1 MNKKNNK
8 QPSVYV
14 PTREEFDE
22 YVTSKM
28 KLDDKDWADSIWKL
42 ATKVGW
48 RKKNGEA
55 PNHWHSLV
63 SAYNGVLLVKLG
75 RKPHLL
81 EKMPKI
87 VPKHEKTIINEI
99 EEEFPDNG
107 MHYVAYT
114 DGSCDN
120 YSQTKAGGA
129 AYIILKD
136 GEIVKMKNNGQ
147 LNTSN
152 NRMELLA
159 IISAVNACPDG
170 SFIDIYTDSQYCIL
184 VLSKS
189 YKPKKNPDLYE
200 LYKKCADHVGGVRF
214 HWVKGHDGNTYNE
227 LADQLA
233 YGAYC
238 DICDQY
244 NIEKTKRH

>member
-14 PTREEFDE
+14 PTRKEFDE

-28 KLDDKDWADSIWKL
+28 KLDDKDWADAIWNL

-48 RKKNGEA
+48 RKKNGES

-81 EKMPKI
+81 AKKAKI

-107 MHYVAYT
+107 LHYIAYT

-129 AYIILKD
+129 AYVILKD
-136 GEIVKMKNNGQ
+136 GEIVRIKNHGQ

-170 SFIDIYTDSQYCIL
+170 AYVDIYTDSQYCIL

-200 LYKKCADHVGGVRF
+200 LFKKCAAHVAGVRF
-214 HWVKGHDGNTYNE
+214 HWVKGHDGNKYNE

>member
-14 PTREEFDE
+14 PTRKEFDE

-28 KLDDKDWADSIWKL
+28 KLDDKDWADAIWNL

-63 SAYNGVLLVKLG
+63 SAYNGVLSFKLG

-81 EKMPKI
+81 AKKAKI

-107 MHYVAYT
+107 LHYIAYT

-120 YSQTKAGGA
+120 
-129 AYIILKD
+129 
-136 GEIVKMKNNGQ
+136 
-147 LNTSN
+147 
-152 NRMELLA
+152 
-159 IISAVNACPDG
+159 
-170 SFIDIYTDSQYCIL
+170 
-184 VLSKS
+184 
-189 YKPKKNPDLYE
+189 
-200 LYKKCADHVGGVRF
+200 
-214 HWVKGHDGNTYNE
+214 
-227 LADQLA
+227 
-233 YGAYC
+233 
-238 DICDQY
+238 
-244 NIEKTKRH
+244 